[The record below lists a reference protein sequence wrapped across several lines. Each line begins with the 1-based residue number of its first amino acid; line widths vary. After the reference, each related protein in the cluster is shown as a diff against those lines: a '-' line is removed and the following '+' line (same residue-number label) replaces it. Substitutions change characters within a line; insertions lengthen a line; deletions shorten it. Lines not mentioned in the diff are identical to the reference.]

1 MSERLGARYI
11 ATRVANE
18 STGHTVF
25 CPAPISAFRIIAA
38 TLENMLMSRCWLMK
52 SEPNTYSI
60 DDLERD
66 GRTQWEGVR
75 NYQARNLMRDDFR
88 KGDRVLF
95 YHSSANPP
103 GVAGEAR
110 VVRES
115 YPDYFAQNP
124 DSPYFDE
131 KASPEDPR
139 WFMVDVEFIR
149 KLPNFVSLESL
160 KGAPGL
166 EDMIVT
172 KRSRLS
178 VQPVTSKE
186 FNIVCALGAGGSA

>member
-1 MSERLGARYI
+1 M
-11 ATRVANE
+11 T
-18 STGHTVF
+18 
-25 CPAPISAFRIIAA
+25 
-38 TLENMLMSRCWLMK
+38 RCWLMK
-52 SEPNTYSI
+52 TEPNTYSI

-75 NYQARNLMRDDFR
+75 NYQARNLMRDEMHV
-88 KGDRVLF
+88 GDRVLF

-110 VVRES
+110 VVREA
-115 YPDYFAQNP
+115 YPDHFAQNP

-131 KASPEDPR
+131 KASPENPR
-139 WFMVDVEFIR
+139 WFMVDIEFVR
-149 KLPNFVSLESL
+149 KLPDFVSLERL
-160 KGAPGL
+160 KGARGL

-178 VQPVTSKE
+178 VQPVTSDE
-186 FNIVCALGAGGSA
+186 FDIVCELADGVSA

>member
-1 MSERLGARYI
+1 
-11 ATRVANE
+11 
-18 STGHTVF
+18 
-25 CPAPISAFRIIAA
+25 
-38 TLENMLMSRCWLMK
+38 MSRCWLMK

-75 NYQARNLMRDDFR
+75 NYQARNLMRDEMR
-88 KGDRVLF
+88 QGDRVLF

-115 YPDYFAQNP
+115 YPDHFAQNP

-131 KASPEDPR
+131 KATPEDPR
-139 WFMVDVEFIR
+139 WYMVDVEFVRI
-149 KLPNFVSLESL
+149 LPNFVSLETL
-160 KGAPGL
+160 KNTRGL
-166 EDMIVT
+166 EGMIVT

-178 VQPVTSKE
+178 VQQVTRDE
-186 FNIVCALGAGGSA
+186 FEIVCALGDGASA

>member
-1 MSERLGARYI
+1 
-11 ATRVANE
+11 
-18 STGHTVF
+18 
-25 CPAPISAFRIIAA
+25 
-38 TLENMLMSRCWLMK
+38 MK

-75 NYQARNLMRDDFR
+75 NYQARNLMRDEMR
-88 KGDRVLF
+88 QGDRVLF

-115 YPDYFAQNP
+115 YPDHFAQNP

-131 KASPEDPR
+131 KATPEDPR
-139 WFMVDVEFIR
+139 WYMVDVEFVR
-149 KLPNFVSLESL
+149 TLPNFVSLETL
-160 KGAPGL
+160 KNRKGL
-166 EDMIVT
+166 EGMIVT

-178 VQPVTSKE
+178 VQPVTRDE
-186 FNIVCALGAGGSA
+186 FEIVCALGDGASA